1 MKYILITLI
10 LSLVACNKTMETH
23 AEAVLR
29 SKSGSNVIGKVM
41 FKQYGN
47 KVTIITDVEGLSPN
61 QAHGFHIHETG
72 DCSAADGTSAGGH
85 FAPNEHKH
93 GAPSD
98 EKHHAGDLGNLEAN
112 NSGIAKKEFASDE
125 ITLNKKAKNSIIG
138 KAVIIHAKSDDLKSQ
153 PSGSAGKRI
162 ACGVI
167 EV

>member
-1 MKYILITLI
+1 MKLLLIIIAFSLI
-10 LSLVACNKTMETH
+10 ACEKKMTTQ
-23 AEAVLR
+23 AEAVLQA
-29 SKSGSNVIGKVM
+29 KSDSNVVGKIM

-61 QAHGFHIHETG
+61 QSHGFHIHETG
-72 DCSAADGTSAGGH
+72 DCSAADGSSAGGH

-98 EKHHAGDLGNLEAN
+98 ETHHAGDLGNLEAN
-112 NSGIAKKEFASDE
+112 TLGIAKRELESNE
-125 ITLNKKAKNSIIG
+125 ITLSQDAKNSIIG